1 MFGTIGTVV
10 NMNNNREKV
19 EKLLKELQIEY
30 TVEDTPV
37 MTIEQAKDYP
47 LQHREAA
54 SKSLLL
60 IDKKAAVFC
69 VTVFEDKRVDLKRLK
84 ELLGCSRLSFVNSQQ
99 ALDLFGYQEGIS
111 PLGVINDKTNAVTVV
126 IDEYFKDK
134 LIMIHPNSEKA
145 TMWLKCQDLVEVINK
160 VGNKVIYLD
169 L

>member
-10 NMNNNREKV
+10 NMDNRKKV

-37 MTIEQAKDYP
+37 MTIEQAKQYP

-99 ALDLFGYQEGIS
+99 ALDLFGYQGGIS

>member
-10 NMNNNREKV
+10 NMDNREKV

-37 MTIEQAKDYP
+37 MTIEQAKQYP

-54 SKSLLL
+54 SKSLIL

-99 ALDLFGYQEGIS
+99 ALDLFGYQGGIS

-160 VGNKVIYLD
+160 VGNKVMYLD

>member
-10 NMNNNREKV
+10 NMDNREKV

-37 MTIEQAKDYP
+37 MTIEQAKQYP

-99 ALDLFGYQEGIS
+99 ALDLFGYQGGIS

-145 TMWLKCQDLVEVINK
+145 TMWLNCQDLVEVINK
-160 VGNKVIYLD
+160 VGNKVMYLD

>member
-10 NMNNNREKV
+10 NMDNREKV
-19 EKLLKELQIEY
+19 EKLLKELQIDY

-37 MTIEQAKDYP
+37 MTIEQAKQYP

-99 ALDLFGYQEGIS
+99 ALDLFGYQGGIS

-160 VGNKVIYLD
+160 VGNKVMYLD

>member
-10 NMNNNREKV
+10 NMDNREKV
-19 EKLLKELQIEY
+19 EKLLKELQIDY

-37 MTIEQAKDYP
+37 MTIEQAKQYP

>member
-10 NMNNNREKV
+10 NMDNREKV

-30 TVEDTPV
+30 TVDDTPV
-37 MTIEQAKDYP
+37 MTIEQAKQYP

-99 ALDLFGYQEGIS
+99 ALDLFGYQGGIS

-160 VGNKVIYLD
+160 VGNKVMYLD

>member
-10 NMNNNREKV
+10 NMDNREKV

-37 MTIEQAKDYP
+37 MTIEQAKQYP

-60 IDKKAAVFC
+60 VDKKAAVFC

-99 ALDLFGYQEGIS
+99 ALDLFGYQGGIS

-160 VGNKVIYLD
+160 VGNKVMYLD

>member
-10 NMNNNREKV
+10 NMDNREKV

-37 MTIEQAKDYP
+37 MTIEQAKQYP

-69 VTVFEDKRVDLKRLK
+69 VTEFEAKRVDIKRLK

-99 ALDLFGYQEGIS
+99 ALDLFGYQGGIS

-160 VGNKVIYLD
+160 VGNKVMYLD

>member
-10 NMNNNREKV
+10 NMDNREKV
-19 EKLLKELQIEY
+19 EKLLKELQIDY

-37 MTIEQAKDYP
+37 MTIEQAKEYP

-99 ALDLFGYQEGIS
+99 ALDLFGYQGGIS
-111 PLGVINDKTNAVTVV
+111 PLGVINDKTNTVTVV

-160 VGNKVIYLD
+160 VGNKVMYLD

>member
-160 VGNKVIYLD
+160 VGNKVMYLD

>member
-10 NMNNNREKV
+10 NMDNREKV
-19 EKLLKELQIEY
+19 ERLLKELQIEY

-37 MTIEQAKDYP
+37 MTIEQAKEYP

-99 ALDLFGYQEGIS
+99 ALDLFGYQGGIS

-145 TMWLKCQDLVEVINK
+145 TMWLKCQDLVEVISK
-160 VGNKVIYLD
+160 VGNKVMYLD

>member
-10 NMNNNREKV
+10 NMDNREKV

-37 MTIEQAKDYP
+37 MTIEQAKQYP

-60 IDKKAAVFC
+60 IDKKSAVFC

-99 ALDLFGYQEGIS
+99 ALDLFGYQAGIS

-160 VGNKVIYLD
+160 VGNKVMYLD

>member
-10 NMNNNREKV
+10 NMDNREKV

-37 MTIEQAKDYP
+37 MTIEQAKEYP

-99 ALDLFGYQEGIS
+99 ALDLFGYQAGIS

>member
-10 NMNNNREKV
+10 NMDNREKV

-37 MTIEQAKDYP
+37 MTIEQGKQYP

-145 TMWLKCQDLVEVINK
+145 TMWLKCQDLVEVISK
-160 VGNKVIYLD
+160 VGNKVMYLD

>member
-10 NMNNNREKV
+10 NMDNREKV

-99 ALDLFGYQEGIS
+99 ALDLFGYQGGIS

-145 TMWLKCQDLVEVINK
+145 TMWLKCQDLVEVLSK
-160 VGNKVIYLD
+160 VGNKVMYLD

>member
-10 NMNNNREKV
+10 NMDNKEKV

-37 MTIEQAKDYP
+37 MTIEQAKQYP

-99 ALDLFGYQEGIS
+99 ALDLFGYQGGIS

-160 VGNKVIYLD
+160 VGNKVMYLD

>member
-10 NMNNNREKV
+10 NMDNREKV
-19 EKLLKELQIEY
+19 EKLLKELQIDY

-37 MTIEQAKDYP
+37 MTIEQAKQYP

-69 VTVFEDKRVDLKRLK
+69 LTVFEDKRVDLKRLK

-99 ALDLFGYQEGIS
+99 ALDLFGYQGGIS

-160 VGNKVIYLD
+160 VGNKVMYLD

>member
-10 NMNNNREKV
+10 NMDNREKV

-37 MTIEQAKDYP
+37 MTIEQAKQYP

-84 ELLGCSRLSFVNSQQ
+84 GCSRLSFVNSQQ
-99 ALDLFGYQEGIS
+99 ALDLFGYQGGIS

-160 VGNKVIYLD
+160 VGNKVMYLD

>member
-10 NMNNNREKV
+10 NMDNREKV

-37 MTIEQAKDYP
+37 MTIEQAKEYP

-99 ALDLFGYQEGIS
+99 ALDLFGYQAGIS

-160 VGNKVIYLD
+160 VGNKVMYLD

>member
-10 NMNNNREKV
+10 NMDNREKV

-37 MTIEQAKDYP
+37 MTIEQAKQYP

-99 ALDLFGYQEGIS
+99 ALDLFGYQGGIS
-111 PLGVINDKTNAVTVV
+111 PLGVINDKTNTVIVV

-160 VGNKVIYLD
+160 VGNKVMYLD

>member
-10 NMNNNREKV
+10 NMDNREKV

-37 MTIEQAKDYP
+37 MTIEQAKEYP

-99 ALDLFGYQEGIS
+99 ALDLFGYQAGIS

-145 TMWLKCQDLVEVINK
+145 TMWLKCQDLVEVISK

>member
-10 NMNNNREKV
+10 NMDNREKV

-37 MTIEQAKDYP
+37 MTIEQAKQYP

-99 ALDLFGYQEGIS
+99 ALDLFGYKGGIS

-160 VGNKVIYLD
+160 VGNKVMYLD

>member
-10 NMNNNREKV
+10 NMDNREKV

-30 TVEDTPV
+30 TVKDTPV
-37 MTIEQAKDYP
+37 MTIEQAKQYP

-160 VGNKVIYLD
+160 VGNKVMYLD

>member
-10 NMNNNREKV
+10 NMDNREKV

-99 ALDLFGYQEGIS
+99 ALDLFGYQVGIS

-160 VGNKVIYLD
+160 VGNKVMYLD

>member
-10 NMNNNREKV
+10 NMGNREKV

-37 MTIEQAKDYP
+37 MTIEQAKQYP

-99 ALDLFGYQEGIS
+99 ALDLFGYQGGIS

-145 TMWLKCQDLVEVINK
+145 TMWLKCQDLVEVISK
-160 VGNKVIYLD
+160 VGNKVMYLD

>member
-10 NMNNNREKV
+10 NMDNREKV

-37 MTIEQAKDYP
+37 MTIEQAKQYP

-84 ELLGCSRLSFVNSQQ
+84 EFLGCSRLSFVNSQQ
-99 ALDLFGYQEGIS
+99 ALDLFGYQGGIS

-160 VGNKVIYLD
+160 VGNKVMYLD

>member
-10 NMNNNREKV
+10 NMDNREKV

-37 MTIEQAKDYP
+37 MTIEQAKQYP

-99 ALDLFGYQEGIS
+99 ALDLFGYQGGIS

-160 VGNKVIYLD
+160 VGNKVMYLD

>member
-10 NMNNNREKV
+10 NMDNREKV

-37 MTIEQAKDYP
+37 MTIEQAKEYP

-99 ALDLFGYQEGIS
+99 ALDLFGYQGGIS

-145 TMWLKCQDLVEVINK
+145 TMWLKCQDLVEVISK
-160 VGNKVIYLD
+160 VGNKVMYLD

>member
-10 NMNNNREKV
+10 NMDNREKV

-37 MTIEQAKDYP
+37 MTIEQAKQYP
-47 LQHREAA
+47 LQHRETA

-69 VTVFEDKRVDLKRLK
+69 VTVYEDKRVDLKRLK

-99 ALDLFGYQEGIS
+99 ALDLFGYQGGIS

-145 TMWLKCQDLVEVINK
+145 TMWLKCQDLVEVISK
-160 VGNKVIYLD
+160 VGNKVMYLD

>member
-10 NMNNNREKV
+10 NMDNREKV

-37 MTIEQAKDYP
+37 MTIEQAKQYP

-99 ALDLFGYQEGIS
+99 ALDLFGYQAGIS
-111 PLGVINDKTNAVTVV
+111 PLGVINDKINAVTVV

-134 LIMIHPNSEKA
+134 LIMIHPNREKA

-160 VGNKVIYLD
+160 VGNKVMYLD

>member
-10 NMNNNREKV
+10 NMDNREKV

-37 MTIEQAKDYP
+37 MTIEQAKQYP

-60 IDKKAAVFC
+60 IDKKSAVFC

-99 ALDLFGYQEGIS
+99 ALDLFGYQGGIS

-160 VGNKVIYLD
+160 VGNKVMYLD

>member
-10 NMNNNREKV
+10 NMDKREKV

-30 TVEDTPV
+30 TVEDTPI
-37 MTIEQAKDYP
+37 MTIEQAKQYP

-54 SKSLLL
+54 SKSLLV

-99 ALDLFGYQEGIS
+99 ALDLFGYQGGIS

-145 TMWLKCQDLVEVINK
+145 TMWLKCQDLVEVISK
-160 VGNKVIYLD
+160 VGNKVMYLD

>member
-10 NMNNNREKV
+10 NMDNREKV

-37 MTIEQAKDYP
+37 MTIEQAKQYP

-69 VTVFEDKRVDLKRLK
+69 VTVYEDKRVDLKRLK

-99 ALDLFGYQEGIS
+99 ALDLFGYQGGIS

-145 TMWLKCQDLVEVINK
+145 TMWLKCQDLVEVISK
-160 VGNKVIYLD
+160 VGNKVMYLD

>member
-1 MFGTIGTVV
+1 M
-10 NMNNNREKV
+10 
-19 EKLLKELQIEY
+19 
-30 TVEDTPV
+30 
-37 MTIEQAKDYP
+37 
-47 LQHREAA
+47 
-54 SKSLLL
+54 LL

-99 ALDLFGYQEGIS
+99 ALDLFGYQGGIS

-160 VGNKVIYLD
+160 VGNKVMYLD

>member
-10 NMNNNREKV
+10 NMDNREKV

-37 MTIEQAKDYP
+37 MTIEQAKEYP

-99 ALDLFGYQEGIS
+99 ALDLFGYQGGIS

>member
-10 NMNNNREKV
+10 NMDNREKV

-37 MTIEQAKDYP
+37 MTIEQAKQYP

-69 VTVFEDKRVDLKRLK
+69 ETVFEDKRVDLKRLK

-99 ALDLFGYQEGIS
+99 ALDLCGYQGGIS

-160 VGNKVIYLD
+160 VGNKVMYLD

>member
-10 NMNNNREKV
+10 NMDNREKV

-37 MTIEQAKDYP
+37 MTIEQAKQYP
-47 LQHREAA
+47 LQHREAS

-99 ALDLFGYQEGIS
+99 ALDLFGYQGGIS

-160 VGNKVIYLD
+160 VGNKVMYLD

>member
-10 NMNNNREKV
+10 NMDNREKV

-37 MTIEQAKDYP
+37 MTIEQAKEYP

-84 ELLGCSRLSFVNSQQ
+84 ELLCCSRLSFVNSQQ
-99 ALDLFGYQEGIS
+99 ALDLFGYQGGIS

-160 VGNKVIYLD
+160 VGNKVMYLD

>member
-10 NMNNNREKV
+10 NMDNRKKV

-37 MTIEQAKDYP
+37 MTIEQAKQYP

-99 ALDLFGYQEGIS
+99 ALDLFGYQGGIS

-145 TMWLKCQDLVEVINK
+145 TMWLKCQDLVEVISK
-160 VGNKVIYLD
+160 VGNKVMYLD